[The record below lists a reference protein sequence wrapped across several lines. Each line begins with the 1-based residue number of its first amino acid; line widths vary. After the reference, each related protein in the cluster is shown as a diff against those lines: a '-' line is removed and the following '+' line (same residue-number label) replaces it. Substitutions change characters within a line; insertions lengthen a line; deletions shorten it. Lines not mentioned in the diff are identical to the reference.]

1 MENITSI
8 LLVVQVLLSISLI
21 VLILMQ
27 HGKGADAGAAFGSGA
42 SATVFGARGSGNFMT
57 RATTII
63 AILFF
68 VVCLALAYVS
78 SNRVAPES
86 VTGSVMSQDVE
97 SAPMQQADDMPPLD
111 DAQCFYPSVA
121 ASLQGKL
128 QNPLAVLIHAS
139 AAASEHQLAR
149 LRRSGIPVLKTI

>member
-1 MENITSI
+1 MEQINSI
-8 LLVVQVLLSISLI
+8 LLVAQVLLSISLI

-68 VVCLALAYVS
+68 IVCLSLAYVS
-78 SNRVAPES
+78 SNRAKPDS
-86 VTGSVMSQDVE
+86 VTGSVMSQE
-97 SAPMQQADDMPPLD
+97 MEQAPAMGADDLPPAD
-111 DAQCFYPSVA
+111 DAAIKAQESDLPPA
-121 ASLQGKL
+121 
-128 QNPLAVLIHAS
+128 
-139 AAASEHQLAR
+139 E
-149 LRRSGIPVLKTI
+149 

>member
-42 SATVFGARGSGNFMT
+42 SATVFGSKGSGNFMT

-68 VVCLALAYVS
+68 VVCLSLAYLS
-78 SNRVAPES
+78 SKRATPDS
-86 VTGSVMSQDVE
+86 VTGSVTAQEVE
-97 SAPMQQADDMPPLD
+97 TAPMQQADDMPPVDGGGVDSQESDLPP
-111 DAQCFYPSVA
+111 A
-121 ASLQGKL
+121 
-128 QNPLAVLIHAS
+128 
-139 AAASEHQLAR
+139 E
-149 LRRSGIPVLKTI
+149 

>member
-42 SATVFGARGSGNFMT
+42 SATVFGSKGSGNFMT

-68 VVCLALAYVS
+68 LVCLGLAYVS
-78 SNRVAPES
+78 SNRAAPDS
-86 VTGSVMSQDVE
+86 VTGSVTAQEVE
-97 SAPMQQADDMPPLD
+97 TAPMQQADDMPPV
-111 DAQCFYPSVA
+111 DAGSSDSQESDLPPA
-121 ASLQGKL
+121 
-128 QNPLAVLIHAS
+128 
-139 AAASEHQLAR
+139 E
-149 LRRSGIPVLKTI
+149 